1 MATTTFSGPVVSTNG
16 FSTTSNVTAGSL
28 TVGGNNISAA
38 ELGFVDGVT
47 AGTAAA
53 NKAVVLGAS
62 KQIATITTATITNVQ
77 TGAVKA
83 ADGTASITIANSTG
97 LATATGG
104 IATGAVKAADG
115 TASLTIAN
123 STGAVTLA
131 SAALVAN
138 AATIATDTTTGL
150 KIGTAAA
157 QKLGL
162 FNATPVVQPAGTG
175 VTAGFTAGAGTAVL
189 DDSTFTGNSGT
200 KAYTIGDIVKA
211 LKDLGIL
218 AAS

>member
-1 MATTTFSGPVVSTNG
+1 MANTTFSGPVISTNG
-16 FSTTSNVTAGSL
+16 FQTTSNVTAGSL

-38 ELGFVDGVT
+38 ELAFVDGVT

-77 TGAVKA
+77 
-83 ADGTASITIANSTG
+83 
-97 LATATGG
+97 
-104 IATGAVKAADG
+104 TGAVKAADG

-189 DDSTFTGNSGT
+189 DDSTFTGNTGS

>member
-28 TVGGNNISAA
+28 TVGGNSISAA
-38 ELGFVDGVT
+38 ELAFVDGVT

-77 TGAVKA
+77 TGA
-83 ADGTASITIANSTG
+83 
-97 LATATGG
+97 L
-104 IATGAVKAADG
+104 KAADG

-162 FNATPVVQPAGTG
+162 FNATPVVQPSGTG
-175 VTAGFTAGAGTAVL
+175 VTTGFTAGAGTAVK
-189 DDSTFTGNSGT
+189 DDSTFTGNTGS

>member
-28 TVGGNNISAA
+28 TVGGNSISAA
-38 ELGFVDGVT
+38 ELAFVDGVT

-77 TGAVKA
+77 
-83 ADGTASITIANSTG
+83 
-97 LATATGG
+97 
-104 IATGAVKAADG
+104 TGAVKAADG

-162 FNATPVVQPAGTG
+162 FNATPVVQPSGTG
-175 VTAGFTAGAGTAVL
+175 VTTGFTAGAGTAVL
-189 DDSTFTGNSGT
+189 DDSTFTGNTGS

>member
-28 TVGGNNISAA
+28 TVGGNSISAA
-38 ELGFVDGVT
+38 ELAFVDGVT

-77 TGAVKA
+77 TGA
-83 ADGTASITIANSTG
+83 
-97 LATATGG
+97 L
-104 IATGAVKAADG
+104 KAADG

-162 FNATPVVQPAGTG
+162 FNATPVVQPSGTG
-175 VTAGFTAGAGTAVL
+175 VTTGFTAGAGTAVL
-189 DDSTFTGNSGT
+189 DDSTFTGNTGS

>member
-16 FSTTSNVTAGSL
+16 FSTTSNITAGTL
-28 TVGGNNISAA
+28 TVGGNNISPT
-38 ELGFVDGVT
+38 ELGFIDGVT

-53 NKAVVLGAS
+53 NKALVLNGS
-62 KQIATITTATITNVQ
+62 KGIATITSATITTVT
-77 TGAVKA
+77 TGAIKA
-83 ADGTASITIANSTG
+83 ADGTTAMTPANTTG
-97 LATATGG
+97 NVAFSGG
-104 IATGAVKAADG
+104 I
-115 TASLTIAN
+115 
-123 STGAVTLA
+123 TL
-131 SAALVAN
+131 N
-138 AATIATDTTTGL
+138 AQAITTDTTTGL
-150 KIGTAAA
+150 KVATGST
-157 QKLGL
+157 QKVGL
-162 FNATPVVQPAGTG
+162 FGATPVVQPAGTG